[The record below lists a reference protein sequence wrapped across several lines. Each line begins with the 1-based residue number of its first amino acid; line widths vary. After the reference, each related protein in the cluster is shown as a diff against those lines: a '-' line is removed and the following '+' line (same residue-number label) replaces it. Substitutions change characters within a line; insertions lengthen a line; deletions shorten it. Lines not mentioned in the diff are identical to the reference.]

1 MADIFSKF
9 SECYFHGVRG
19 ATLARLVHQSENGQI
34 ALWGTDQDEHVT
46 EDFEKA
52 EYVQGAG
59 YLYVTDISDMEMSF
73 NEFCDEGGMVLVLE
87 PQVEYPFDFEHP
99 SDYRQHI
106 IKVEEWKV
114 IAGLRPVYDEED
126 EYQEEIIDHEIF
138 SLEDLL
144 AEHF

>member
-19 ATLARLVHQSENGQI
+19 ATLRRLIVQAENGHI
-34 ALWGTDQDEHVT
+34 ALWGTDQDEHVD

-52 EYVQGAG
+52 EYVQGEG
-59 YLYVTDISDMEMSF
+59 YLYVTDISDIEMSV
-73 NEFCDEGGMVLVLE
+73 NEFCDETGLVLVLE

-114 IAGLRPVYDEED
+114 IAGLRAICD
-126 EYQEEIIDHEIF
+126 EYSEVEDYEEI
-138 SLEDLL
+138 SLDDLL
-144 AEHF
+144 SENF